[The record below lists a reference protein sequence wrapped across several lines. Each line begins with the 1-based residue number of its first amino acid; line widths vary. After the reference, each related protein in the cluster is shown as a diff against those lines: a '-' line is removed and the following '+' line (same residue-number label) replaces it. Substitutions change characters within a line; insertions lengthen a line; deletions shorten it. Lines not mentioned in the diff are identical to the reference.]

1 MSPSNSV
8 VRLGGLCFTGPD
20 RRNFAAA
27 FGLLIILS
35 IAFVAY
41 TCPFLV
47 RLLPVGVGIPV
58 VVVGV
63 LLVAFTVAAFV
74 ATAYSDPGVVPR
86 QPPVEEKPFRHFV
99 RQTTAAVNG
108 FELTR
113 KFCETCN
120 IYRPPRC
127 THCSVCDN
135 CVLEFDHHCP
145 WVGNCVGQRNYRFY
159 LLFLWSTLATCA
171 YVFVCCALHVAL
183 AWARMSFLYALAFS
197 HVSVVIMLFIVV
209 ASCFVGVLAVYHCS
223 LICTDETTYER
234 IKGVYRYGNPYKR
247 PCPINCWHKFCGGL
261 RPRTTAFF
269 SL

>member
-113 KFCETCN
+113 KFCGVLSRGSAAAVCWGPCTD
-120 IYRPPRC
+120 IQQKRATYTARPAAP
-127 THCSVCDN
+127 TAPSVTTVFLSLTTTALGWATAWASVTTASICSFYGAPWRL
-135 CVLEFDHHCP
+135 VLMCSSA
-145 WVGNCVGQRNYRFY
+145 VR
-159 LLFLWSTLATCA
+159 STLP
-171 YVFVCCALHVAL
+171 LHGRECRSSTPWHL
-183 AWARMSFLYALAFS
+183 AM
-197 HVSVVIMLFIVV
+197 
-209 ASCFVGVLAVYHCS
+209 
-223 LICTDETTYER
+223 
-234 IKGVYRYGNPYKR
+234 
-247 PCPINCWHKFCGGL
+247 
-261 RPRTTAFF
+261 
-269 SL
+269 